1 MLKGGG
7 RCVPSNIAS
16 LVSFACF
23 TLISSIVVP
32 GGNADPGSV
41 AVAIVALSNAMLF
54 SICFT
59 CAAAAIGVVSN
70 WNWGFLVVSM
80 VTNC

>member
-1 MLKGGG
+1 MLKVGGC
-7 RCVPSNIAS
+7 CVPSDIALLFS
-16 LVSFACF
+16 SAHF

-41 AVAIVALSNAMLF
+41 AVAIVALSNTMLF

-59 CAAAAIGVVSN
+59 CAAAAIWVVSN